1 MVRYI
6 IYVNVEIYIKVDV
19 RNYPEFQNHLLL
31 FENDLLHV
39 LNVYEVQTNYLS
51 DCRVI
56 QTINNHEVGNR
67 NDRVEMLT
75 IK

>member
-1 MVRYI
+1 
-6 IYVNVEIYIKVDV
+6 VDV
-19 RNYPEFQNHLLL
+19 RNYPMFQNHLLL

-56 QTINNHEVGNR
+56 QTINDHEV
-67 NDRVEMLT
+67 ET
-75 IK
+75 EIIE